1 MKQPEP
7 ATPEAEV
14 LLRAAERDY
23 KTFSILKDNPEAPL
37 GSTCF
42 HAQQYVEK
50 IMKAV
55 LVTYGNVFRP
65 THDLEKLA
73 GMFDDLGIEMP
84 LPRYRI
90 LKLNPFAVTVRYDD
104 MEIETVTL
112 AEAGATV
119 EAIRLWA
126 HELVEFKE

>member
-1 MKQPEP
+1 MQPPEP
-7 ATPEAEV
+7 ATPEAKV

-23 KTFSILKDNPEAPL
+23 KTFSILRGNPEAPL
-37 GSTCF
+37 ASTCF

-50 IMKAV
+50 VMKAV
-55 LVTYGNVFRP
+55 LVTHGAVFRP

-73 GMFDDLGIEMP
+73 EMLADHGIDMP
-84 LPRYRI
+84 LPRDRI

-112 AEAGATV
+112 AEAGTTV
-119 EAIRLWA
+119 EAVRLWA
-126 HELVEFKE
+126 NELVES